1 MDELVLCV
9 PADVLASC
17 SACLLRESAT
27 ACRRPLRGQNLA
39 WFLTHVH
46 VPLFD
51 FSAWTDEG
59 AGGGSPYSPMDGER
73 NTRGGEGKGSDEDV
87 TMTSRPHVT
96 RGGKG
101 KGKNLATGALL
112 PYKLKVGKGISL
124 YGEKGKKG
132 KSNCW
137 SCSNI
142 AEFEVK

>member
-59 AGGGSPYSPMDGER
+59 AGGGSPCSPMDGER

-112 PYKLKVGKGISL
+112 PYKLKVGKGIPL
-124 YGEKGKKG
+124 YGEKGKKR
-132 KSNCW
+132 K
-137 SCSNI
+137 I
-142 AEFEVK
+142 KLLEFLLDSK